1 MKIILVLLPVAAI
14 SLVVGW
20 FAALSLGHSN
30 PMGQN
35 LGGEG
40 ARKILFYQSPMH
52 PWVKSDKA
60 GQCTVCGMAL
70 VPVYEGGKSLDQAGA
85 STDIVMLP
93 QGSPNVT
100 GVKTSEV
107 KREKLIRTLRVAG
120 LIEGDDSKN
129 RVLSATAQGR
139 IDRLFVNYE
148 GAEVKE
154 GQPLASF
161 FSRPLLGAASE
172 YRLSLKQG
180 GAVLAAARDRLLQFG
195 LTSAQIAAIPE
206 RRDDDIHFELSSPA
220 TGTVIKRHVYEGQ
233 SVMEGERL
241 FEIAD
246 FSTMWFQFIA
256 YEQDLPL
263 VVLGQ
268 KVEITVPALPG
279 QTFSAVVKFINP
291 NLDDMTRSARVRV
304 EVDNPER
311 LLRRNLYAQATVAL
325 EAPEVITVPR
335 TAVLWPGKSPRA
347 YVEQGTGTYKYCAL
361 RLGRAG
367 DEAWEVLEGLR
378 EGDRVVT
385 SGNMLIDGQAQL
397 NNNMALPV
405 DAPAMATPG
414 KLATPAMKAYLN
426 AVAAITDALAGDNLK
441 AYAAAVNKL
450 PAAPAELPVKTR
462 LSSGAVDLMAAR
474 KAFLPFSQE
483 VAALVLPM
491 VGQVPSLKVYF
502 CPMTEDLWKG
512 APNNAKWVQLTTDIR
527 NPYWGKEMLDCG
539 AEVK

>member
-1 MKIILVLLPVAAI
+1 MRILLVILPVAALSMI
-14 SLVVGW
+14 VGW
-20 FAALSLGHSN
+20 FGALSMKQMMPASLASGEE
-30 PMGQN
+30 MG
-35 LGGEG
+35 
-40 ARKILFYQSPMH
+40 RKILFYQSPMH
-52 PWVKSDKA
+52 PWVKSDKP

-70 VPVYEGGKSLDQAGA
+70 VPVYEGGKGFDQGGA
-85 STDIVMLP
+85 SSDIVMLP
-93 QGSPNVT
+93 QGSPNIT

-129 RVLSATAQGR
+129 RVLSATTQGR

-180 GAVLAAARDRLLQFG
+180 GAVLAAARERLLQFG
-195 LTSAQIAAIPE
+195 LTADQITAIPN
-206 RRDDDIHFELSSPA
+206 RREDDIHFELSAPA

-256 YEQDLPL
+256 YEQDLPFI
-263 VVLGQ
+263 VLGQ

-279 QTFSAVVKFINP
+279 RTFSAVVKFVNP

-304 EVDNPER
+304 EVENPDR
-311 LLRRNLYAQATVAL
+311 LLRRKLYAQATVAL
-325 EAPEVITVPR
+325 EAPEVVSVPR

-347 YVEQGTGTYKYCAL
+347 YVEKSTGAYQYCAL
-361 RLGRAG
+361 KLGRTG
-367 DEAWEVLEGLR
+367 DEAWEVLEGLH

-385 SGNMLIDGQAQL
+385 NGNMLIDGQAQL
-397 NNNMALPV
+397 NNNMTLPM
-405 DAPAMATPG
+405 DAPAMPVNAALKG
-414 KLATPAMKAYLN
+414 YLK
-426 AVAAITDALAGDNLK
+426 AVAAITDALANDNLNG
-441 AYAAAVNKL
+441 YVAAVKKL
-450 PAAPAELPVKTR
+450 PAAPAELPVKAR
-462 LSSGAVDLMAAR
+462 LGSGAADLLAAR
-474 KAFLPFSQE
+474 KSFLPFSQE
-483 VAALVLPM
+483 VAALALPLEKQM
-491 VGQVPSLKVYF
+491 PELKVF
-502 CPMTEDLWKG
+502 HCPMTGDLWPG
-512 APNNAKWVQLTTDIR
+512 APSNAKWVQLTSGVR
-527 NPYWGKEMLDCG
+527 NPYWGREMLDCG

>member
-1 MKIILVLLPVAAI
+1 
-14 SLVVGW
+14 
-20 FAALSLGHSN
+20 
-30 PMGQN
+30 
-35 LGGEG
+35 
-40 ARKILFYQSPMH
+40 MH
-52 PWVKSDKA
+52 PWVKSDKP

-70 VPVYEGGKSLDQAGA
+70 VPVYEGGKSFDQGGAGG
-85 STDIVMLP
+85 TDIVMLP

-195 LTSAQIAAIPE
+195 LSSEQIAAIPQ
-206 RRDDDIHFELSSPA
+206 RRDDDIHFELSAPA

-246 FSTMWFQFIA
+246 FSTMWFQFVA

-263 VVLGQ
+263 VALGQ

-279 QTFSAVVKFINP
+279 QTFSAVIKFINP
-291 NLDDMTRSARVRV
+291 NLDGMTRSARVRV
-304 EVDNPER
+304 EVENPER
-311 LLRRNLYAQATVAL
+311 VLRRNLYAQATVAL
-325 EAPEVITVPR
+325 EAPEVMTVPR

-347 YVEQGTGTYKYCAL
+347 YIEKGIGTYQYCAL
-361 RLGRAG
+361 KLGRMG
-367 DEAWEVLEGLR
+367 DDSWEVMEGLR

-385 SGNMLIDGQAQL
+385 NGNMLIDGQAQL
-397 NNNMALPV
+397 NNNMSLPM
-405 DAPAMATPG
+405 DAPASSG
-414 KLATPAMKAYLN
+414 KPATPAVAAYLN
-426 AVAAITDALAGDNLK
+426 AVTAITEALASDDLK
-441 AYAAAVNKL
+441 AYAAAVKKL
-450 PAAPAELPVKTR
+450 PAAPAELLVKTR
-462 LSSGAVDLMAAR
+462 LSSSPADLMAAR

-483 VAALVLPM
+483 VSALAKPL
-491 VGQVPSLKVYF
+491 VGQVANLKVFF

-512 APNNAKWVQLTTDIR
+512 APNNAKWVQLTTEVR
-527 NPYWGKEMLDCG
+527 NPYWGKEMLNCG
-539 AEVK
+539 AEAK